1 MSKLASE
8 NLNNQLQRNR
18 SPIQNDHASRYL
30 LLMLLSFAFSV
41 SATRLFLYL
50 TGYPKIG
57 SGNVHIAH
65 VLFGGLIL
73 FIACILPLVL
83 ANEWAHTLSAVLCG
97 LGIGLF
103 IDEVGKFITA
113 NNDYFS
119 PSAAPIIYAFFLLSV
134 LLFTQVRS
142 RHHPS
147 PRGEMYTV
155 LNDLNEVLDKDLSFE
170 ERDALLLRLQ
180 PLVKQTSEPE
190 LGRLAMTLTDFL
202 SSGETQVVEHVPSFL
217 ERIQLAWF
225 HFEST
230 WLNRS
235 NLRKVILVLLAV
247 WAAWALFYPIGYY
260 LSSNNPGNLQAFIQ
274 AYLSDRLERNASGF
288 NWVEARVY
296 LEGSM
301 GLLAAVAGGLILA
314 GRDRSGMMIAY
325 IDMLLTLTVVDLII
339 FYFDQFSTIFFAI
352 GQFVL
357 LMLIIRYRARFLQQA
372 PPPSPD
378 PGSSAA

>member
-1 MSKLASE
+1 MSKINSE
-8 NLNNQLQRNR
+8 DLENALKRNR

-50 TGYPKIG
+50 TGYPQIG
-57 SGNVHIAH
+57 GGNVHISH

-83 ANEWAHTLSAVLCG
+83 ANDWVHTLSAILCG
-97 LGIGLF
+97 FGTGLF

-113 NNDYFS
+113 NYNYFS

-134 LLFTQVRS
+134 LLFTQVRT

-147 PRGEMYTV
+147 PRGEMYIV
-155 LNDLNEVLDKDLSFE
+155 LNDLNEVLDKDLSPQ
-170 ERDALLLRLQ
+170 ERDSLLKRLQ
-180 PLVKQTSEPE
+180 PIMQQTSEPE
-190 LGRLAMTLTDFL
+190 LNRLAATLTTFL
-202 SSGETQVVEHVPSFL
+202 SSDETQVVEHVPSFL

-225 HFEST
+225 RFEASR
-230 WLNRS
+230 LNRS
-235 NLRKVILVLLAV
+235 NLRKVVVVLLAV

-260 LSSNNPGNLQAFIQ
+260 LSNNNPANFQSFVQ
-274 AYLSDRLERNASGF
+274 AYLSDGLERNASGF
-288 NWVEARVY
+288 NWVEARLY

-314 GRDRSGMMIAY
+314 GRDRPGMMLAY
-325 IDMLLTLTVVDLII
+325 FDMLITLTIVDLII

-357 LMLIIRYRARFLQQA
+357 LILIIRYRARFLQQA
-372 PPPSPD
+372 PPAQD
-378 PGSSAA
+378 AGSGAA